1 MIPVRDALADLADEQ
16 REFAKLLGALGD
28 ADWQRPSAAD
38 GWTVADQ
45 VAHLADTEEVA
56 ADTLADG
63 PRAFAKTVPRYA
75 TAEDF
80 TAAGCR
86 RGDGLTP
93 QDLTAWWDRAAARTR
108 RLLAGRAATD
118 RVAWGFGMTA
128 ETFATAR
135 LMEHWAHGLDI
146 RDALGL
152 PVDETPR
159 LRRIAVLGHST
170 LSYALA
176 LARVSRPQGRSLR
189 LELTERDG
197 TGHVVGPADA
207 TDVLRGPLLA
217 WCRVATRR
225 SRASPAAPT
234 APGATTAPGAST
246 ASTAGSE
253 LTAEGELAQL
263 ALLHARAY
271 L

>member
-1 MIPVRDALADLADEQ
+1 MNPVRAELADLADEQ
-16 REFAKLLGALGD
+16 REFAALLETLGD
-28 ADWQRPSAAD
+28 TDWHRASAAD

-56 ADTLADG
+56 VDTLADG
-63 PRAFAKTVPRYA
+63 PRAFAETVPRYP

-86 RGDGLTP
+86 RGDGLSP
-93 QDLTAWWDRAAARTR
+93 EDLTAWWDRAGTR
-108 RLLAGRAATD
+108 SRLLMAEHAPTD

-152 PVDETPR
+152 PVDEAAR
-159 LRRIAVLGHST
+159 LRRIADLGHST
-170 LSYALA
+170 LRYALA
-176 LARVSRPQGRSLR
+176 RARVPWPQGRTLR
-189 LELTERDG
+189 LELVARDG
-197 TGHVVGPADA
+197 TGHAVGPADA
-207 TDVLRGPLLA
+207 TDVLSGPLLA

-225 SRASPAAPT
+225 SRGTPAALR
-234 APGATTAPGAST
+234 AD
-246 ASTAGSE
+246 
-253 LTAEGELAQL
+253 GELAEL

>member
-1 MIPVRDALADLADEQ
+1 MIPVREALADLADEQ
-16 REFAKLLGALGD
+16 REFAALLGTLQD
-28 ADWQRPSAAD
+28 ADWPRPSAAD

-63 PRAFAKTVPRYA
+63 PRAFTRTVPRYA

-86 RGDGLTP
+86 RGDGLP
-93 QDLTAWWDRAAARTR
+93 PGDLTAWWDRAAARTR
-108 RLLAGRAATD
+108 RLLAERAPED
-118 RVAWGFGMTA
+118 RVAWGFGMNT
-128 ETFATAR
+128 ETFVAAR

-170 LSYALA
+170 LHYALA
-176 LARVSRPQGRSLR
+176 MGRVRRPQGRTLR

-197 TGHVVGPADA
+197 TGHMVGPADA
-207 TDVLRGPLLA
+207 TDVLRGSLLA

-225 SRASPAAPT
+225 VRGSPT
-234 APGATTAPGAST
+234 APSASGAPAAEGDLA
-246 ASTAGSE
+246 AKGE
-253 LTAEGELAQL
+253 LSAEGELAEL
-263 ALLHARAY
+263 AVLHARAY